1 MTEYGIARHTFNG
14 EEIHRSNMTKDEAE
28 EWISQWLADQNPS
41 NIYYIVSREVS
52 AWDLAE

>member
-1 MTEYGIARHTFNG
+1 
-14 EEIHRSNMTKDEAE
+14 MTKDEAE
-28 EWISQWLADQNPS
+28 EWISQWLADKNPS